1 LAFCGF
7 GLDYSLYHCLPCLK
21 GENNL
26 KTEAQTQAIAGH
38 EFEHPNYIAVWV
50 ALLVLTVMEV
60 GALYLPFGKLI
71 VVLTLLAL
79 SVVKAVLV
87 GMYFMHLKFERWVLI
102 AIITYPLMLSVI
114 LTVLTFTSL
123 YRHWF

>member
-1 LAFCGF
+1 
-7 GLDYSLYHCLPCLK
+7 
-21 GENNL
+21 L
-26 KTEAQTQAIAGH
+26 KTEAQTQVLAKH
-38 EFEHPNYIAVWV
+38 EFEHPNYVAVWV
-50 ALLVLTVMEV
+50 ALLVLTVLEV

-102 AIITYPLMLSVI
+102 AIITYPLMLSVV
-114 LTVLTFTSL
+114 LTVLTFMSL
-123 YRHWF
+123 YQHWF

>member
-1 LAFCGF
+1 VLA
-7 GLDYSLYHCLPCLK
+7 K
-21 GENNL
+21 
-26 KTEAQTQAIAGH
+26 H
-38 EFEHPNYIAVWV
+38 EFEHPNYVAVWV
-50 ALLVLTVMEV
+50 ALLVLTVLEV

-102 AIITYPLMLSVI
+102 AIITYPLMLSVV
-114 LTVLTFTSL
+114 LTVLTFMSL
-123 YRHWF
+123 YQHWF

>member
-1 LAFCGF
+1 L
-7 GLDYSLYHCLPCLK
+7 
-21 GENNL
+21 N
-26 KTEAQTQAIAGH
+26 TQAQAQAAGH
-38 EFEHPNYIAVWV
+38 EFEHPNYMAVWA
-50 ALLVLTVMEV
+50 ALLVLTVLEV

-102 AIITYPLMLSVI
+102 AIISYPLMLSVV